1 MPDRLKGLYAIT
13 PDTEDSARLLSL
25 AQAAA
30 PHIDILQYRNKSEDA
45 VLRLEQAQAL
55 AELCRRKGVVFI
67 INDDVEL
74 AARVG
79 ADGVHLGRDDAALSA
94 ARRRLGAGALI
105 GASCYDSL
113 ERARRA
119 AEAGAS
125 YLAFGAVFPSGTKP
139 DAARAGLGLFSEA
152 RSLGAPLVA
161 IGGIHAGNAGQAL
174 AAGAD
179 AIAVIGGVFGA
190 ADPATAAGELAA
202 ICRRGGR

>member
-1 MPDRLKGLYAIT
+1 MPARLKGLYAIT

-30 PHIDILQYRNKSEDA
+30 PHIDILQYRNKSPNA
-45 VLRLEQAQAL
+45 ALRLEQARAL
-55 AELCRRKGVVFI
+55 AELCRRHGVVFI
-67 INDDVEL
+67 VNDDVEL
-74 AARVG
+74 AASVG

-119 AEAGAS
+119 VAAGAS
-125 YLAFGAVFPSGTKP
+125 YVAFGAVFPSGTKP
-139 DAARAGLGLFSEA
+139 DATRAGLGLFAEA
-152 RSLGAPLVA
+152 RGLGAPLVA
-161 IGGIHAGNAGQAL
+161 IGGIDAGNAGQVL

-179 AIAVIGGVFGA
+179 AVAVISGVFGA
-190 ADPATAAGELAA
+190 ADPAGAALELAE
-202 ICRRGGR
+202 ICRRSGR

>member
-1 MPDRLKGLYAIT
+1 MPARLKGLYAIT

-25 AQAAA
+25 TQAAA
-30 PHIDILQYRNKSEDA
+30 PHIDILQYRNKSPDA
-45 VLRLEQAQAL
+45 ALRLEQAQAL
-55 AELCRRKGVVFI
+55 AELCRRSGVVFI
-67 INDDVEL
+67 VNDDVEL

-79 ADGVHLGRDDAALSA
+79 ADGVHLGRDDGALSA

-119 AEAGAS
+119 VEAGAS
-125 YLAFGAVFPSGTKP
+125 YVAFGAVFPSGTKP
-139 DAARAGLGLFSEA
+139 DAARAELGLFAAA
-152 RSLGAPLVA
+152 RTLDAPLVA
-161 IGGIHAGNAGQAL
+161 IGGIDAGNAERAL

-190 ADPATAAGELAA
+190 ADPAAAARELAE
-202 ICRRGGR
+202 ICRRNGR

>member
-30 PHIDILQYRNKSEDA
+30 PHIDILQYRNKSVDA

-67 INDDVEL
+67 VNDDVEL

-190 ADPATAAGELAA
+190 ADPAAAAGELAA